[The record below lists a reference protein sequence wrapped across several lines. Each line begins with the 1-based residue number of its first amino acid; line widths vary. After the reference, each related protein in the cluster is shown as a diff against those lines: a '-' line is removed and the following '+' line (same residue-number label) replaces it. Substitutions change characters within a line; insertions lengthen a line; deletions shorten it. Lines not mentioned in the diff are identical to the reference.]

1 MGTLGA
7 TTPVDG
13 IGSEACRTICVIH
26 KLISEEEEGTM
37 TTVIALA
44 LGMTLSLLSWDNTYP
59 SLFWV
64 RKAGAEHL
72 GCTRPEDEGERKGR

>member
-44 LGMTLSLLSWDNTYP
+44 LGMTLSLPSWDNT
-59 SLFWV
+59 
-64 RKAGAEHL
+64 
-72 GCTRPEDEGERKGR
+72 